1 MPTSESRSDEM
12 TKSGQAD
19 IHFGTDGWRAVI
31 AESFT
36 FANLRRVT
44 QAVAQTVIE
53 QYTGTETPQVVVGY
67 DTRFL
72 SDRFAAEVACV
83 LAGNGITAWLTRTDA
98 PTPSISHNVRARG
111 AAAGIVIT
119 ASHNPPRYNGF
130 KLKLPTGAAATKED
144 TARVEQA
151 LARMKGK
158 PQRLDYAE
166 ALRRGLI
173 HRFDPGWGYYEHLAT
188 LVDLDV
194 ISDGELRLVV
204 DAMWGAGRHAL
215 PAVLSRTRSQVLEI
229 RNTLNPGFGGVHPE
243 PILRYLNELVAAV
256 QRERAQVGLAMDGDA
271 DRIGAIDA
279 NGEFVSPQLIMALAL
294 RHLVEAR
301 GMTGVVVKTV
311 STTMLLDRLA
321 QKHELPLYET
331 PIGFNHIADWMMR
344 EDVLLGGE
352 ESGGISIRG
361 HIPEGDG
368 ILMGLILLE
377 IMAFGRAPLHEQI
390 ADLQQEYGPAHYARH
405 DEVLSRV
412 LPRSEWIRRLT
423 ESAPARLAGET
434 LGGIDTLDGAKYR
447 LADGAWLL
455 IRPSGT
461 EPVLRI
467 YAEAHDEAALAAL
480 LQEGVAL
487 GETAIR
493 S

>member
-1 MPTSESRSDEM
+1 MRSERDNP
-12 TKSGQAD
+12 

-31 AESFT
+31 ADTFT
-36 FANLRRVT
+36 FGNLRRVT
-44 QAVAQTVIE
+44 QAVAQTIRDRHV
-53 QYTGTETPQVVVGY
+53 GSDALQVVVGY

-111 AAAGIVIT
+111 AAAGIIIT

-130 KLKLPTGAAATKED
+130 KLKLPSGAAATRED
-144 TARVEQA
+144 TARVEKA
-151 LARMKGK
+151 LQQRSLAIQRM
-158 PQRLDYAE
+158 DYEE
-166 ALRRGLI
+166 ALRRGFI
-173 HRFDPGWGYYEHLAT
+173 QRFDPGWGYYEHLAT

-215 PAVLSRTRSQVLEI
+215 PAVLSRTRSHVLEI

-243 PILRYLNELVAAV
+243 PILRYLNELVATV
-256 QRERAQVGLAMDGDA
+256 QRERAQIGLAVDGDA

-279 NGEFVSPQLIMALAL
+279 RGQFVSPQIIMALAL

-301 GMTGVVVKTV
+301 GMTGMVVKTV
-311 STTMLLDRLA
+311 STTMLLDCLA
-321 QKHELPLYET
+321 AKHDLPLHET
-331 PIGFNHIADWMMR
+331 PIGFNHIADWMLR
-344 EDVLLGGE
+344 ENVLLGGE
-352 ESGGISIRG
+352 ESGGISIQG

-377 IMAFGRAPLHEQI
+377 ILAQGRAPLHEQI
-390 ADLQQEYGPAHYARH
+390 ADLQENYGPAHFARH
-405 DEVLSRV
+405 DAVLSQA
-412 LPRSEWIRRLT
+412 LPREEWIRRLT
-423 ESAPARLAGET
+423 EAAPVQLSGET
-434 LGGIDTLDGAKYR
+434 IGSIETLDGVKFR
-447 LADGAWLL
+447 LADGSWLL

-467 YAEAHDEAALAAL
+467 YAESHDDEALTAL
-480 LQEGVAL
+480 LAEGVAL
-487 GETAIR
+487 GENVIQLA
-493 S
+493 

>member
-1 MPTSESRSDEM
+1 MNALPDAMSMEKE
-12 TKSGQAD
+12 AN

-31 AESFT
+31 AENFT

-44 QAVAQTVIE
+44 QAVAQTILE
-53 QYTGTETPQVVVGY
+53 QHDGEDAPQIVVGY

-83 LAGNGITAWLTRTDA
+83 LAGNGIIAWLTRTDA

-130 KLKLPTGAAATKED
+130 KLKLPTGAAATKDD
-144 TARVEQA
+144 TARVELA
-151 LARMKGK
+151 LSKARGE

-215 PAVLSRTRSQVLEI
+215 PAMLSRTRSQVLEI
-229 RNTLNPGFGGVHPE
+229 RNRLNPGFDGVHPE
-243 PILRYLNELVAAV
+243 PILHYLNELVAAV

-279 NGEFVSPQLIMALAL
+279 YGQFVSPQLIMALAL

-301 GMTGVVVKTV
+301 GMTGIVVKTV
-311 STTMLLDRLA
+311 STTMLLERLA
-321 QKHELPLYET
+321 AKHALPLRET
-331 PIGFNHIADWMMR
+331 PIGFNHIADWMLR
-344 EDVLLGGE
+344 EDVLIGGE

-368 ILMGLILLE
+368 ILMGLLLLE
-377 IMAFGRAPLHEQI
+377 IIAHGRAPLHEQV
-390 ADLQQEYGPAHYARH
+390 AELQREYGPAHYARH
-405 DEVLSRV
+405 DVVLSRV
-412 LPRSEWIRRLT
+412 LPRAEWLRRLT
-423 ESAPARLAGET
+423 EAAPAKLAGET
-434 LGGIDTLDGAKYR
+434 LSGVDTLDGAKFR
-447 LADGAWLL
+447 LADGGWLL

-467 YAEAHDEAALAAL
+467 YAEARDEAALAAL
-480 LQEGVAL
+480 LREGVAL
-487 GETAIR
+487 GETVI
-493 S
+493 SL